1 MTGASSAHPAF
12 NRPLSA
18 SDLGFCAVG
27 TVVVDGYGIQWERND
42 AGWVSIIESNPGLS
56 GSTLVQLA
64 GPIRLV
70 RDTPN
75 PNPGASNE

>member
-1 MTGASSAHPAF
+1 MTDASSAHPAS
-12 NRPLSA
+12 NRPLSPE
-18 SDLGFCAVG
+18 DLNACAEG
-27 TVVVDGYGIQWERND
+27 TVGADGYGIRWELGRTR
-42 AGWVSIIESNPGLS
+42 WVSIIESNPGLS

-70 RDTPN
+70 RDTPD